1 LVLFSPVRPIFS
13 RFPAFA
19 LFKVLILYVT
29 ILLGNFVWLLN
40 ISTRPAYRALSQN
53 ATIYLYDPTFSP
65 DPEGYPYPF
74 SRLEVWNFA
83 DDATKI
89 VAVDPVICS
98 PGSRSPLR
106 RLCRP
111 RRRDLCPPI
120 PIISRAPTSYYDGY
134 QFAIVPNNPGFFI
147 QFQSETTGAAAL
159 DDPEEPWAYCVNH
172 TTPTKASIPMCMGVV
187 SRSSTDNSSVV
198 PAGLRYCPDITNC
211 PNVVDSSMVPPANI
225 LILNM
230 TIQTALLEAII
241 SWDGSIASAQQIQ
254 KPQPFTVN
262 MSEFFTAFGAPL
274 MPDIPISVGDIE
286 LYTYRR

>member
-1 LVLFSPVRPIFS
+1 MALQETFLLSCDVCSWSLVTGPEGTGLLTSIVLSRSRSSHIGSFLSRPSYLFSVPSVRSVQSPHFVRHNIAWKFRLVAEHLNEACLSSLISKCDNIPVRPNVQ
-13 RFPAFA
+13 P
-19 LFKVLILYVT
+19 
-29 ILLGNFVWLLN
+29 G
-40 ISTRPAYRALSQN
+40 
-53 ATIYLYDPTFSP
+53 
-65 DPEGYPYPF
+65 PYPF

-230 TIQTALLEAII
+230 TI
-241 SWDGSIASAQQIQ
+241 
-254 KPQPFTVN
+254 
-262 MSEFFTAFGAPL
+262 
-274 MPDIPISVGDIE
+274 
-286 LYTYRR
+286 